1 MMAASSLAA
10 PAHLCPELL
19 LLLLLVLL
27 VLLVLPVLPR
37 TPGGGSCGSDMTM
50 PAAAAGMLMAT
61 AAEALSG

>member
-27 VLLVLPVLPR
+27 VLLVLPVLPGR
-37 TPGGGSCGSDMTM
+37 RQLRQRHDH
-50 PAAAAGMLMAT
+50 AGRGCRHADGH
-61 AAEALSG
+61 SG